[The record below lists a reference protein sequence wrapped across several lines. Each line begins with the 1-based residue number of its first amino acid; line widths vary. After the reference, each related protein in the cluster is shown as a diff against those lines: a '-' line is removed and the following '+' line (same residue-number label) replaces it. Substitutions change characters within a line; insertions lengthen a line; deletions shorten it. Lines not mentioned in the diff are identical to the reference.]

1 MIIQG
6 VAHRGYPKKYPEN
19 TLSSFLK
26 AVELGFTHLELDVH
40 LSKDGIPVVIHDHTV
55 DRMTNGTGRVA
66 DYSASE
72 LQSFHI
78 KQDEHI
84 PTLEEVL
91 RVLKGKIG
99 LNIELKQMGTY
110 YPQLEEKVLEVIK
123 EFNMLDQVVITS
135 FDFDALERIRQL
147 SSEVRIGLI
156 TFGCSKAI
164 LDWSVEMG
172 ATFLSMHYA
181 FVTEHYIHRCQELGI
196 QLMAWTINETSIMKK
211 FQDYPSVWVCTDEL
225 ESFRDVLELSSSV

>member
-26 AVELGFTHLELDVH
+26 AVELGFTHLELDVN

-66 DYSASE
+66 DYTASE

-91 RVLKGKIG
+91 RALKGKIG
-99 LNIELKQMGTY
+99 LNIELKQMGTC

-123 EFNMLDQVVITS
+123 EFSMLDQVVITS

-196 QLMAWTINETSIMKK
+196 QLMAWTINETSVMKK

>member
-40 LSKDGIPVVIHDHTV
+40 LSQDGIPVVIHDHTV

-66 DYSASE
+66 DYTASE
-72 LQSFHI
+72 LQSFCI

-91 RVLKGKIG
+91 RALKGKIG

-123 EFNMLDQVVITS
+123 EFSMLDQVVITS
-135 FDFDALERIRQL
+135 FDFDALEKIRQL

-156 TFGCSKAI
+156 SFGCSKAI
-164 LDWSVEMG
+164 LDWSVEME

-225 ESFRDVLELSSSV
+225 ESFMDVLELSSSV

>member
-1 MIIQG
+1 MTIQA

-40 LSKDGIPVVIHDHTV
+40 LSKDGIPVVIHDHTI

-66 DYSASE
+66 DYTASE
-72 LQSFHI
+72 LQSLNI

-84 PTLEEVL
+84 PTLDEVL
-91 RVLKGKIG
+91 RALKGKIE
-99 LNIELKQMGTY
+99 LNIELKQMGNC

-123 EFNMLDQVVITS
+123 EFNLLNQVVITS
-135 FDFDALERIRQL
+135 FDFDALEKIRQL
-147 SSEVRIGLI
+147 SSDVRIGLI

-164 LDWSVEMG
+164 LDWSLEMG

-196 QLMAWTINETSIMKK
+196 QLMAWTVNETSIMKK
-211 FQDYPSVWVCTDEL
+211 FQEYPSVWVCTDEL
-225 ESFRDVLELSSSV
+225 EYFMEALELSNSV

>member
-1 MIIQG
+1 MIIQA

-40 LSKDGIPVVIHDHTV
+40 LSKDGVPVVIHDHTL
-55 DRMTNGTGRVA
+55 DRMTNVTGRVA
-66 DYSASE
+66 DYTASE
-72 LQSFHI
+72 LQSF
-78 KQDEHI
+78 KMEQDEHI

-91 RVLKGKIG
+91 RALKGKIQ
-99 LNIELKQMGTY
+99 LNIELKQMGEY
-110 YPQLEEKVLEVIK
+110 YPQLEERVLEVIE

-135 FDFDALERIRQL
+135 FDFDALEKIRQR
-147 SSEVRIGLI
+147 SGDVRIGLI

-164 LDWSVEMG
+164 LNWSLEMG
-172 ATFLSMHYA
+172 ATFLSMHHA
-181 FVTEHYIHRCQELGI
+181 FVTEHYIHQCQKSGI

-211 FQDYPSVWVCTDEL
+211 FQEYPSVWVCTDEL
-225 ESFRDVLELSSSV
+225 ECFIDVSELSSSV

>member
-1 MIIQG
+1 MIIQA

-40 LSKDGIPVVIHDHTV
+40 LSQDGIPVVIHDHTV

-66 DYSASE
+66 DYTVSE

-91 RVLKGKIG
+91 RALKGKIG
-99 LNIELKQMGTY
+99 LNIELKQMGTC
-110 YPQLEEKVLEVIK
+110 YPQLEEKVLELIK
-123 EFNMLDQVVITS
+123 EFSMLDQVVITS

-196 QLMAWTINETSIMKK
+196 QLMAWTINETSVMKK

>member
-55 DRMTNGTGRVA
+55 DRMTNVTGRVA

-91 RVLKGKIG
+91 RALKGKIG
-99 LNIELKQMGTY
+99 LNIELKQMGAY
-110 YPQLEEKVLEVIK
+110 YPHLEEKVLEVIK

>member
-78 KQDEHI
+78 EQDEHI

-91 RVLKGKIG
+91 RALKGNIG

-181 FVTEHYIHRCQELGI
+181 FVTEQYIHRCQELGI

-225 ESFRDVLELSSSV
+225 ESFMDVLELPSSV

>member
-1 MIIQG
+1 MIIQA

-40 LSKDGIPVVIHDHTV
+40 LSKDGIPVVIHDHTL

-66 DYSASE
+66 DYAASE
-72 LQSFHI
+72 LQAFKI
-78 KQDEHI
+78 EQDEHI

-91 RVLKGKIG
+91 RALKGKIG
-99 LNIELKQMGTY
+99 LNIELKQMGDT
-110 YPQLEEKVLEVIK
+110 YPQLEEKVLEVIE

-135 FDFDALERIRQL
+135 FDFDALEKIRQL

-164 LDWSVEMG
+164 LDWSLATG

-181 FVTEHYIHRCQELGI
+181 FVTDHYIHRCQELGI
-196 QLMAWTINETSIMKK
+196 QMMAWTINETSIMEK
-211 FQDYPSVWVCTDEL
+211 FQEYPSVWVCTDEL
-225 ESFRDVLELSSSV
+225 ESFMDVLELSSSV

>member
-6 VAHRGYPKKYPEN
+6 VAHRGYPRKYPEN

-66 DYSASE
+66 DYTASE
-72 LQSFHI
+72 LQLFHI

-91 RVLKGKIG
+91 RALKGKIG

-110 YPQLEEKVLEVIK
+110 YPQLEEKVVELIK
-123 EFNMLDQVVITS
+123 EFSMLDQVVITS
-135 FDFDALERIRQL
+135 FDFDALEKIRQL
-147 SSEVRIGLI
+147 SSEIRIGLI

-164 LDWSVEMG
+164 LDWSLEVG

-181 FVTEHYIHRCQELGI
+181 FVTEHYIHRCKELGI
-196 QLMAWTINETSIMKK
+196 QLMAWTINETSIMKR

>member
-110 YPQLEEKVLEVIK
+110 YPQLEEKVLEVIR

>member
-78 KQDEHI
+78 EQEEHI

-91 RVLKGKIG
+91 RALKGNIG
-99 LNIELKQMGTY
+99 LNIELKQMGAY

-135 FDFDALERIRQL
+135 FDFDALEKIRQL

-225 ESFRDVLELSSSV
+225 ESFMDVLELPSSV

>member
-40 LSKDGIPVVIHDHTV
+40 LSQDGIPVVIHDHTV

-78 KQDEHI
+78 KQGEHI

-91 RVLKGKIG
+91 RALKGKIG

-110 YPQLEEKVLEVIK
+110 YPQLEEKVLELIK
-123 EFNMLDQVVITS
+123 EFSMLDQVVITS

-196 QLMAWTINETSIMKK
+196 QLMAWTINDTSVMKK

-225 ESFRDVLELSSSV
+225 ESFVDVLELSSSV